1 MNAYMWNPERWYDG
15 LICRAAVETQIHT
28 TDLWS
33 RERAGER
40 RGWGEREE
48 QHGNIYTAICT
59 TDGQW
64 ELAV

>member
-33 RERAGER
+33 QERAGER